1 MGKQTG
7 QLLRFQGKI
16 SEDDSCLTIMMDGT
30 NDGLYGTILQL
41 QQPHTYTQ
49 RRSLDQLIFHHLA
62 SFRRAIQLRL
72 GISQYSPGYTLHTPR
87 PIGIL
92 LQYQHSLVMV
102 IQLYVSVNPLRLYM
116 ETYFELP
123 SCSGKRDLEFG

>member
-16 SEDDSCLTIMMDGT
+16 SEDGSCLTFMVDGT
-30 NDGLYGTILQL
+30 NRGLHGTILQL

-62 SFRRAIQLRL
+62 PFRRTIQLRL

-87 PIGIL
+87 SIGIM

-102 IQLYVSVNPLRLYM
+102 VKLYVSSNSLQ
-116 ETYFELP
+116 
-123 SCSGKRDLEFG
+123 